1 MQPTCQDPS
10 RFREIELLSEAGHS
24 YNRHLRNVRRVA
36 VADATQLKQLSLP
49 GKKSLEEIE
58 EGFFQVQK
66 MHSHVMAKT
75 SQLVYRLQ
83 DVLLQEEC
91 NRLRKQMHRISTQ
104 HVRSPSPSVKSGQ
117 TTGLVGT
124 PVERKTSQLREREHD
139 LIVKIVRLVNKRDA
153 ILSDLHSEQIRAA
166 DEQRQMDREYQKW
179 RGGLVNE
186 DWRCASWQTTTEAV
200 DTTFP
205 EWSRLF
211 LVPPPKK
218 PQNKTLSTLRSI
230 KRRVAKALGNL
241 TAKRKNK

>member
-1 MQPTCQDPS
+1 MQ
-10 RFREIELLSEAGHS
+10 
-24 YNRHLRNVRRVA
+24 NKMA
-36 VADATQLKQLSLP
+36 V
-49 GKKSLEEIE
+49 
-58 EGFFQVQK
+58 
-66 MHSHVMAKT
+66 
-75 SQLVYRLQ
+75 
-83 DVLLQEEC
+83 
-91 NRLRKQMHRISTQ
+91 TQ
-104 HVRSPSPSVKSGQ
+104 HLLESTARHIFLGVDFTLTSMYRRCPGTVDCTVKPSSFFVSFLARSPSPSVKSGQ

-230 KRRVAKALGNL
+230 KRRVAKALGNI